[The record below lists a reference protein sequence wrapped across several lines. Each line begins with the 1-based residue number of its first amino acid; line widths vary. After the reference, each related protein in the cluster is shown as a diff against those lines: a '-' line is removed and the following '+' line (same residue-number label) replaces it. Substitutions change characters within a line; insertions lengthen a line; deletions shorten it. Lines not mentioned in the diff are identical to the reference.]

1 MMLQPSV
8 TQQSP
13 IKINSNFF
21 GHGGD
26 IINRL
31 SSYAIIC
38 MLSLVIAAIPIVGA
52 SDGQKIDLNDKYSAD
67 GLKIGV
73 TSQDVKEAEN
83 VLQNNKPFGEKTSK
97 VLGNN
102 TNNQSQ
108 ILKLGASGEK
118 VKEIQ
123 QWLTDYGYYKGN
135 IDGEFGASTDKAVR
149 DFQTESGLIV
159 DGIVGNDT
167 KKAMETWDKHLAQ
180 VQAAA
185 GEDTS
190 TASTSTS
197 SSSKKAYASAVRSY
211 SNSYSSSWSNGKGT
225 GDCWDNSAALYSQ
238 LTSSGSK
245 ARIVQYANS
254 YVSNHRSVEVWDGS
268 SWVDYDYKGNG
279 YAQRYYATSHDGSAQ
294 VIASS

>member
-1 MMLQPSV
+1 
-8 TQQSP
+8 
-13 IKINSNFF
+13 
-21 GHGGD
+21 
-26 IINRL
+26 
-31 SSYAIIC
+31 